1 MATKKT
7 TKEKLILE
15 LYKIGAIKFGQFTL
29 KSGEISPYYIDLRF
43 LCSYPRVLKN
53 IASAF
58 AKVLSGLKYDL
69 IVGVPY
75 TSIALATAVALLF
88 NKRMI
93 FTRKEVKKYGTKK
106 QIEGIF
112 KSKEKAVIIDDVIS
126 DGTTKFEMVKILEDE
141 GLRVK
146 DIIVLVDRGQGAPTV
161 LRAKGYHCHAVVD
174 IYDILSILLK
184 YKKITPAQVK
194 EAKEFLAASL
204 KKTKQ

>member
-7 TKEKLILE
+7 NKEKLILE
-15 LYKIGAIKFGQFTL
+15 LYKIGAIKFGTFTL

-58 AKVLSGLKYDL
+58 AKILSGLKYDL

-75 TSIALATAVALLF
+75 TSITLATAIALLF

-93 FTRKEVKKYGTKK
+93 FTRKEAKDYGTKK
-106 QIEGIF
+106 LIEGVF
-112 KSKEKAVIIDDVIS
+112 KPKEKAVIIDDVIS
-126 DGTTKFEMVKILEDE
+126 DGATKLEMIKVLENE
-141 GLRVK
+141 GLKVK

-161 LRAKGYHCHAVVD
+161 LKTKGYYCHAVMD
-174 IYDILSILLK
+174 IYDILLTLQK
-184 YKKITPAQVK
+184 YKKITPAQEK
-194 EAKEFLAASL
+194 EAKEFLAAWI
-204 KKTKQ
+204 KKNKQ